1 MGERE
6 ITVGGR
12 TIQLS
17 SLDKVL
23 FPESGITKG
32 NLITYYRRMA
42 ATMVPFMEGR
52 PLTMHRFPNGIG
64 ASGFYQKEAP
74 DYFPEWI
81 RRVCIAVEEEGGEE
95 QPQIICEERATLVYL
110 ANQACITP
118 HIWPSRVDKLH
129 YPDKLIFD
137 LDPSGND
144 FALVRE
150 TALDLQQL
158 LSEVGLVP
166 FVMTTGSK
174 GLHVVVPLKR
184 TAGFDFVRAFA
195 RDVAGVLAQRKPDKY
210 TVAMRKRK
218 RGGRIFLDYLRNSFA
233 QNSVTPY
240 AVRARPG
247 APVATPL
254 EWDEVDDKQLHSQR
268 YTIKNIFRR
277 LGQKEDPWQQM
288 MAQARTLE
296 PARRRL
302 GQRST

>member
-184 TAGFDFVRAFA
+184 TAGFDFVRALA
-195 RDVAGVLAQRKPDKY
+195 RDLAGVLAQRKPDKY